1 MNAPVAP
8 PRMSLLGYNNSGNRK
23 SDPSPKKYQPAL
35 YEYCDPQELLNGN
48 IAEEEENAY
57 SCPTLISTQQDE
69 IYEDFGLASK
79 NESFVPANT
88 FQGQFDNAKTEAKNK
103 LIKIAASCDIK
114 VTESKDSK
122 GTVGCAKSRVE
133 AENAIREAGGEK
145 GLFLFRES
153 KGLMVLSLSDGD
165 IVHHLKV
172 EEKGANVPAQKFGE
186 SEFKAFLRYY
196 GKQCDK
202 LPVLLQRL
210 LLC

>member
-88 FQGQFDNAKTEAKNK
+88 FQGVFETKKQQTITKCESTFGCVFKN
-103 LIKIAASCDIK
+103 
-114 VTESKDSK
+114 
-122 GTVGCAKSRVE
+122 VE
-133 AENAIREAGGEK
+133 DDVCV
-145 GLFLFRES
+145 LYFVDFLFTF
-153 KGLMVLSLSDGD
+153 
-165 IVHHLKV
+165 
-172 EEKGANVPAQKFGE
+172 N
-186 SEFKAFLRYY
+186 
-196 GKQCDK
+196 
-202 LPVLLQRL
+202 L
-210 LLC
+210 LLFG